1 MSNTFFQSVQ
11 NELLSWTD
19 ESILTTDQLQCDFML
34 LTEIIQKRSVKEKQ
48 YVLGFNKLK
57 YFYLSE
63 KFAFELYQSKSA
75 LWNVPEMI

>member
-1 MSNTFFQSVQ
+1 
-11 NELLSWTD
+11 
-19 ESILTTDQLQCDFML
+19 ML

-75 LWNVPEMI
+75 L